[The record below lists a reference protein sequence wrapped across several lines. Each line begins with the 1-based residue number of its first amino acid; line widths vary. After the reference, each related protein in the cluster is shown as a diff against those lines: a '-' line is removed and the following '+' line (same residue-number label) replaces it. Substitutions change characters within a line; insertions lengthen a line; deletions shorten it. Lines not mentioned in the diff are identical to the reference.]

1 MVHEITKKA
10 YVTERGREFDLIEDA
25 ERSES
30 IDALEDLI
38 DKFHYRGM
46 GTREI
51 AEHLLEQH
59 VLELEIILNQYKVK

>member
-1 MVHEITKKA
+1 MVKEITKKA
-10 YVTERGREFDLIEDA
+10 YVTERGREFDVLDDA

-30 IDALEDLI
+30 VDALEDLI

-46 GTREI
+46 DTREI

-59 VLELEIILNQYKVK
+59 ALELEIILNKYKVK